1 MLDEMR
7 VIVVNLTPSLSLSLC
22 MVLAS
27 CSHCCRNLYGNH
39 LTGTIPDSLGN
50 LKSLQYL

>member
-1 MLDEMR
+1 
-7 VIVVNLTPSLSLSLC
+7 

-27 CSHCCRNLYGNH
+27 CSHCCRWLAYNQ

-50 LKSLQYL
+50 LKSMLNL

>member
-1 MLDEMR
+1 MR
-7 VIVVNLTPSLSLSLC
+7 VILVNLTPSLSSSLC

-27 CSHCCRNLYGNH
+27 CSHCCRDLSVNQ

-50 LKSLQYL
+50 LKGLYTL